1 MASFTTRE
9 RLIKL
14 YSEHGYILRN
24 PKKIVAPTRKKK
36 SKKKNI
42 TSGAKSLLVKKTNKA
57 AIGNNTKKQKNS
69 TNKLFSSISNNNTK
83 SNIKKSKDDSRNTMP
98 NKVSPTKTTITP
110 KITSIPSPLNR
121 QFGKTAR
128 NKIAKIENLED
139 KKAQEA
145 RAKPMPSTKLFPGTK
160 STKVTKKSK
169 TVPLISVAIFCAF
182 KSTEL
187 KDHPGSINIKNCLY
201 PTTYDN
207 NNISHIASLS
217 VSQGNEKSVEENRDD
232 NNNITEIKKN
242 DIDTALNYPAL
253 ATFDVQFINA
263 QSIRT
268 GGLANFDVI
277 VFPGGS
283 SARQAQILNKSGR
296 DAVRTFIASGGGFVG
311 FCAGAFLALSHYCP
325 ERSLKLVSAGA
336 VLKPVNGG
344 SPRRQLLKNVKGI
357 VNSNNVSKISKIL
370 RKSKIIECRPHVV
383 TNKAK
388 KIVESRK
395 ATATDD
401 ISSAIG
407 ANDLAIDTNGEKKKH
422 KNKKK
427 PSRSWEWGHG
437 YANIKFTDLGRK
449 LLWDEGKS
457 WENESEEIEKNVI
470 RMRYNNGPIIRG
482 HDPPLIGSFCRSLTC
497 LATFDTGIM
506 ENYYDE
512 SNSLKAE
519 RNDNVTTDSENN
531 KNLHDN
537 GDLESK
543 IVNNCNNVQLHD
555 SITLSE
561 VALQRQSQQQIQRS
575 TSIINHCAIAYAKP
589 RVPHDRR
596 RTGSVVL
603 ISPHPES
610 TTPMLSKNN
619 VSNDRYKRLVQRV
632 ILLASGVSPAGNS
645 NGIKSPRRRRR

>member
-1 MASFTTRE
+1 
-9 RLIKL
+9 
-14 YSEHGYILRN
+14 
-24 PKKIVAPTRKKK
+24 
-36 SKKKNI
+36 
-42 TSGAKSLLVKKTNKA
+42 
-57 AIGNNTKKQKNS
+57 
-69 TNKLFSSISNNNTK
+69 
-83 SNIKKSKDDSRNTMP
+83 MP
-98 NKVSPTKTTITP
+98 NKTKTTITP
-110 KITSIPSPLNR
+110 KITSIPSQLNT
-121 QFGKTAR
+121 QFGKNAR
-128 NKIAKIENLED
+128 NKIAKNENLESR
-139 KKAQEA
+139 KAQEA
-145 RAKPMPSTKLFPGTK
+145 RARPIPNTKLFPGTK

-207 NNISHIASLS
+207 NNISHISSLS
-217 VSQGNEKSVEENRDD
+217 VPKGNEKSVEESKDD
-232 NNNITEIKKN
+232 NNNVTEIKKN
-242 DIDTALNYPAL
+242 DMDTAVNYPAL
-253 ATFDVQFINA
+253 AIFDVQFINA

-296 DAVRTFIASGGGFVG
+296 DAVRTFVASGGGFVG

-336 VLKPVNGG
+336 VLKPINGG
-344 SPRRQLLKNVKGI
+344 SPKRQLFKNVKGI
-357 VNSNNVSKISKIL
+357 VNSNNTSKMSKIL
-370 RKSKIIECRPHVV
+370 RKSKVIECRPHVV
-383 TNKAK
+383 TDEAK

-395 ATATDD
+395 AIATDK
-401 ISSAIG
+401 ISSAIAIG
-407 ANDLAIDTNGEKKKH
+407 ANDLATDTNGEKKKH
-422 KNKKK
+422 MIKKK

-437 YANIKFTDLGRK
+437 YVNIKFTDVGRK

-470 RMRYNNGPIIRG
+470 RMRYNNGPVIRG

-506 ENYYDE
+506 DNYYDE
-512 SNSLKAE
+512 SSSLKVE
-519 RNDNVTTDSENN
+519 INDDVTVDSGNI

-537 GDLESK
+537 DDLESK
-543 IVNNCNNVQLHD
+543 IVHNCNNVQVHD
-555 SITLSE
+555 SITLPE
-561 VALQRQSQQQIQRS
+561 VALKRQSQQQIQRS
-575 TSIINHCAIAYAKP
+575 TSITNHCAIAYAKP

-610 TTPMLSKNN
+610 TTPILSKNN
-619 VSNDRYKRLVQRV
+619 VSNDRYKRLVQRL
-632 ILLASGVSPAGNS
+632 ILLASGVSPTGNS
-645 NGIKSPRRRRR
+645 IKSPRRRR